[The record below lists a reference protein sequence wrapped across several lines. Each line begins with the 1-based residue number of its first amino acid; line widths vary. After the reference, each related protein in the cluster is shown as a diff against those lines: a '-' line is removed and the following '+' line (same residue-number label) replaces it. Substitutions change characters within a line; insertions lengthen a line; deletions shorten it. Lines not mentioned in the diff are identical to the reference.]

1 MGSLS
6 QIFQAHLKQSGF
18 GVKRRV
24 RVKELSVVGTASAGF
39 VDLFDTDTAPVA
51 GTYTQ
56 AGATVTVTDT
66 AHGLSTGDIVGI
78 SFDAGTGGEAQPG
91 NYEITV
97 TGANTFTLTQI
108 NSTTITGTPACR
120 YVAYTPGPSVT
131 PKRWLMTKET
141 SAGDTYVNV
150 FQLPNEGFLAG
161 HGIYMSI
168 SNLSVSDVFF
178 EG

>member
-1 MGSLS
+1 VSSLS

-18 GVKRRV
+18 AVKRRV
-24 RVKELSVVGTASAGF
+24 RVKELSVLGTATAGF
-39 VDLFDTDTAPVA
+39 VDLFDTDVAPES

-56 AGATVTVTDT
+56 AGTTVTVTDT
-66 AHGLSTGDIVGI
+66 AHGLATGDIVGI
-78 SFDAGTGGEAQPG
+78 SFDSGTGGEAQPG

-97 TGANTFTLTQI
+97 TGANTFTLTQ
-108 NSTTITGTPACR
+108 NNAVTITGTPACR

-141 SAGDTYVNV
+141 AAADTFVNV
-150 FQLPNEGFLAG
+150 FQLPNEGFLAR
-161 HGIYMSI
+161 HGVYMSM
-168 SNLSVSDVFF
+168 SNLAIADIFF